1 MLDQEV
7 TLDEKN
13 VIMYACGYVPVALIN
28 SYEKRKDPKYGSFVQ
43 CLLHMS
49 IGEYE
54 DTFCGYARKWLESV
68 NHGGAFEGTFN
79 FFLALEISVRHS
91 LSVHLDL
98 SVSGHN
104 EETVTPE
111 IEAES
116 GQPARTRH
124 QGRLRKTIR
133 PPERLTRSYQP
144 GGLGGGDV
152 TK

>member
-28 SYEKRKDPKYGSFVQ
+28 RYEKRKDPKYGSFVQ

-98 SVSGHN
+98 STDTTRKPSLPRSRLSPGSRPGHD
-104 EETVTPE
+104 TKGG
-111 IEAES
+111 S
-116 GQPARTRH
+116 
-124 QGRLRKTIR
+124 GRLFD
-133 PPERLTRSYQP
+133 PQN
-144 GGLGGGDV
+144 V
-152 TK
+152 